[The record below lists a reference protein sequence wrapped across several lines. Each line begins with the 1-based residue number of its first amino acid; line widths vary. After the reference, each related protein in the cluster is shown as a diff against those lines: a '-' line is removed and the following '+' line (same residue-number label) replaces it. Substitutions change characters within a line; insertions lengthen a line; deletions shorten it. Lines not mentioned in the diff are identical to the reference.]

1 MMLYRN
7 GTRFKLHQLT
17 SSEIITACNG
27 EQINLNQQ
35 VQGGKGIS
43 WIVKKVVLN
52 LVATLKLAKV
62 RSLLL
67 NNSKH
72 NKSDKV

>member
-1 MMLYRN
+1 MMFYRN
-7 GTRFKLHQLT
+7 GTRFKLHPLT
-17 SSEIITACNG
+17 SSEIITTCNG

-35 VQGGKGIS
+35 VQGSKGMN
-43 WIVKKVVLN
+43 WIIKKVVM
-52 LVATLKLAKV
+52 
-62 RSLLL
+62 